1 MSMSAS
7 RSTTIRMSGLASGL
21 DTESIVAGLMSAQ
34 RFKAT
39 KIENKITKLQWKQ
52 DIWKTINSKVY
63 SFYTG
68 SLYNMK
74 MQGNFL
80 TKKVT
85 SSDEGNVTVTAN
97 ATATEGSHSI
107 QIKELAKA
115 QTVTGAQLAAG
126 VTEST
131 KLSTLDESMVNQSI
145 IITGTSTQSL
155 DITADTTLGDF
166 VKVCKNAGLNASYD
180 ATQRRLF
187 ISSKSSGLD
196 NKFSM
201 YDTSDTSVT
210 NYDALSKLGLDL
222 IASNLNM
229 SGSLS
234 TMVQPQDAVFVY
246 NGVTMNSSSNTVT
259 VNGITMELKSK
270 TDVDEVININVS
282 KDTDAIYK
290 KIKSFIKEYNDI
302 LDIMNTNYDAKSAR
316 GYEPLTDD
324 QKEAMSDT
332 EVEKWEQKI
341 KDALLRRDDNLSSI
355 ISAFRTNMS
364 NGVTVNGKNYSL
376 ASFGITST
384 NYSEGGKL
392 HINGDQE
399 DPLTSI
405 NTDKLRAAIEKD
417 PDTVAAVFN
426 KLAGDLYGQLS
437 KDMASSTIRSTQ
449 TLYNDKE
456 MKKQIDDYQDELKTL
471 NKKLDE
477 MENRYY
483 KQFATMEKTLASLN
497 SQSNSLASMLGN
509 NN

>member
-74 MQGNFL
+74 MQGNFI

-85 SSDEGNVTVTAN
+85 SSDEGNVTVTAG
-97 ATATEGSHSI
+97 AAATEGSQSL
-107 QIKELAKA
+107 QITKLAKA
-115 QTVTGAQLAAG
+115 QTVTGAQLAEG

-131 KLSTLDESMVNQSI
+131 KLSSLDVNAVGKSI
-145 IITGTSTQSL
+145 LIVGTSGQPL
-155 DITADTTLGDF
+155 DITADTTVGDF
-166 VKVCKNAGLNASYD
+166 VQACKNAGLNASYD

-196 NKFSM
+196 NKFSL
-201 YDTSDTSVT
+201 YDTSESSYGTLSV
-210 NYDALSKLGLDL
+210 LGLKQIGSNLTTNGTAQSVL
-222 IASNLNM
+222 IA
-229 SGSLS
+229 
-234 TMVQPQDAVFVY
+234 PQDAEFVY
-246 NGVTMNSSSNTVT
+246 NGVTMKSSSNTVT
-259 VNGITMELKSK
+259 VNGITMELKSE
-270 TDVDEVININVS
+270 TNAGEVININVS
-282 KDTDAIYK
+282 KDTDAIYN

-302 LDIMNTNYDAKSAR
+302 LGIMNTNYDAKSAR

-364 NGVTVNGKNYSL
+364 NGVAVNGKNYSL

-384 NYSEGGKL
+384 SYSEGGKL
-392 HINGDQE
+392 HINGDPD

-417 PDTVAAVFN
+417 PDSVAAVFN
-426 KLAGDLYGQLS
+426 KLAGDLYNTLTEDMKSS
-437 KDMASSTIRSTQ
+437 KIRSAL

-456 MKKQIDDYQDELKTL
+456 MNNQIDDYQDELKTL

-483 KQFATMEKTLASLN
+483 KQFASMEKTLSSLN

-509 NN
+509 NK